1 MLTEAQHIFRAGRS
15 PQTNLIEFV
24 NVTTKWMDDGKS
36 FDILYLDF
44 SKAFDKVQIRVQLN
58 ERPPLLGKMT
68 VAPPPRAQYVEAR
81 GMIEVSF
88 DSL

>member
-1 MLTEAQHIFRAGRS
+1 MNYMHAC
-15 PQTNLIEFV
+15 
-24 NVTTKWMDDGKS
+24 
-36 FDILYLDF
+36 Y
-44 SKAFDKVQIRVQLN
+44 VQIRVQLN
-58 ERPPLLGKMT
+58 ERPPLLGKIT